1 MDRQVRDMWRPV
13 YEQWAAIGWAGAAF
27 GLVLA
32 SVPYKPVMVALC
44 GCLAAWR
51 AREAWQLYRF
61 RVSISGQQIS
71 MLTVQEMLARTRA
84 ALTKYKGL
92 WLGRGYAWGQRHAQL
107 SREILARNAEEIPTL
122 PQWLPRF
129 LRKLILPKDTVTDS
143 DKVVGASWVQGL
155 EPDQR
160 DLYLPLAALPGHTL
174 IVGTT
179 RSYKTRLYELLTF
192 QVVHS
197 GAALIVFDPKGDK
210 DWERRLRGECERAG
224 RDFLYLHLAFPSRSI
239 RLNPLATWNNPS
251 EVASRISQLLASE
264 AGGDGFVD
272 FADSTINRIVNGMV
286 AVGIRPTL
294 KNIKH
299 NVEYGVDALL
309 EQCFHAFFGARQG
322 PAWDAQIAPFVEKS
336 HGDKA
341 RIKAMVKYYQERWMK
356 EQGETNEAID
366 GLITI
371 HQYDRDWFSR
381 VIVRLVPLLQ
391 RLATGDLGSLL
402 SPDAEDLEDARPVYT
417 TEKILAERKVLYVGA
432 DTLANKLV
440 GQAFMSMLL
449 ADLAA
454 AAGAAYNFAEH
465 NGDVYLFMDEAAEG
479 INDQAIQILNKA
491 GGAGFRVFLAT
502 QTLADF
508 EAKLGKRPKAMQTLG
523 NVNNLIC
530 GRVRDFETAQA
541 ISALFG
547 ETVVRRISR
556 SQNLGSE
563 TEATVIEFR
572 GSVTQSIAEEKAPL
586 VPPDVLVR
594 LPNLQYFAMVA
605 GGHIVKGRLP
615 IIES

>member
-1 MDRQVRDMWRPV
+1 MNAQVRDMWRPV
-13 YEQWAAIGWAGAAF
+13 YEQWAALGWAGAA
-27 GLVLA
+27 VALA
-32 SVPYKPVMVALC
+32 FAVVPYKPVIVALC
-44 GCLAAWR
+44 ALLAAWR
-51 AREAWQLYRF
+51 SREAFELYRF
-61 RVSISGQQIS
+61 RVSISGQQVS
-71 MLTVQEMLARTRA
+71 KVSVQEMLARTRA
-84 ALTKYKGL
+84 ALTRHKGL

-107 SREILARNAEEIPTL
+107 SREILARNPGEIPTL
-122 PQWLPRF
+122 PEWLPRW
-129 LRKLILPKDTVTDS
+129 LRRLILPKDTVTDS

-155 EPDQR
+155 EPTQR

-210 DWERRLRGECERAG
+210 DWESRLRAECERAG

-286 AVGIRPTL
+286 AVGMRPTL
-294 KNIKH
+294 KTIKH
-299 NVEYGVDALL
+299 YVEHGVDTLL

-322 PAWDAQIAPFVEKS
+322 PDWDAQIGAFVEK
-336 HGDKA
+336 GNGEKA
-341 RIKAMVKYYQERWMK
+341 RLKGMVRYYQERWVK
-356 EQGETNEAID
+356 EKGETDEAID

-371 HQYDRDWFSR
+371 FQYDTDWFHR

-402 SPDAEDLEDARPVYT
+402 SPDAENLQDPRPVYT
-417 TEKILAERKVLYVGA
+417 TEKIITERKVLYVGA

-454 AAGAAYNFAEH
+454 AAGAVYNFAERH
-465 NGDVYLFMDEAAEG
+465 EDVYLFMDEAAEG
-479 INDQAIQILNKA
+479 INDQAVQILNKA
-491 GGAGFRVFLAT
+491 GGAGFRLFLAT
-502 QTLADF
+502 QTIADF
-508 EAKLGKRPKAMQTLG
+508 EARLGRRPKALQMLG

-556 SQNLGSE
+556 SKSLSSG
-563 TEATVIEFR
+563 TEATVIEFH
-572 GSVTQSIAEEKAPL
+572 GSVSQSIAEEKAPL

-615 IIES
+615 LIQS